1 MASLGYKSLENPLI
15 TTKQTRPPPFLYK
28 TSELPPVF
36 FFFFVRLLLP
46 LLRSCDFRRPQAGRR
61 HPPHKSIIFLSFPS
75 SSSPKTIF
83 YLTPSR
89 LLSPLVLHHFRRVPW
104 LRRPRQRQ
112 TRDKVSLA
120 ISLLHALL
128 SNFDFPLLRSLL
140 CSVVFFGFSGGCSGG
155 WHGKGKSLPF
165 LSSLKLLVSFQSRFS
180 HSSFSFGFLF

>member
-1 MASLGYKSLENPLI
+1 MVLNQNMYTMASLGYKSLENPLI
-15 TTKQTRPPPFLYK
+15 TTKQTRPPPFFLYK
-28 TSELPPVF
+28 TSELPPDF

-140 CSVVFFGFSGGCSGG
+140 SAPFVLRRSFLVPASITAASTL
-155 WHGKGKSLPF
+155 HQHLTQVKLVSPF
-165 LSSLKLLVSFQSRFS
+165 LPLA
-180 HSSFSFGFLF
+180 